1 MKSIWEKL
9 SQGSMLSYTDF
20 SKDILKEKAPFLEEL
35 FIANNVRG
43 R

>member
-1 MKSIWEKL
+1 MKSTWEKL
-9 SQGSMLSYTDF
+9 LQESMPSYTGC
-20 SKDILKEKAPFLEEL
+20 SEDILKEKAPFLEEL

>member
-1 MKSIWEKL
+1 MDYFKQEVKIK
-9 SQGSMLSYTDF
+9 
-20 SKDILKEKAPFLEEL
+20 KAPFLEEL